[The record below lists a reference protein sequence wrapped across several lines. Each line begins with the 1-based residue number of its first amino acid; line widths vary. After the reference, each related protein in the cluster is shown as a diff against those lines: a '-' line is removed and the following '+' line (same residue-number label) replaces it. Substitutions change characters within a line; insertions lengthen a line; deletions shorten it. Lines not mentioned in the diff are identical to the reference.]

1 MKINRRTY
9 KIRTTETEEEYKQI
23 TDDYK
28 YETLIYDLIKDFDLD
43 EKQYRRLNEELPLI
57 RQSRSFKV
65 LFIAYMLVS
74 KIRADGRNYC
84 LNSVNSNLLINYLLG
99 TSKVNPLDKQFL
111 YELPYEPALGIPED
125 PKKMMIQIMMN

>member
-74 KIRADGRNYC
+74 MSRAD
-84 LNSVNSNLLINYLLG
+84 
-99 TSKVNPLDKQFL
+99 
-111 YELPYEPALGIPED
+111 
-125 PKKMMIQIMMN
+125 